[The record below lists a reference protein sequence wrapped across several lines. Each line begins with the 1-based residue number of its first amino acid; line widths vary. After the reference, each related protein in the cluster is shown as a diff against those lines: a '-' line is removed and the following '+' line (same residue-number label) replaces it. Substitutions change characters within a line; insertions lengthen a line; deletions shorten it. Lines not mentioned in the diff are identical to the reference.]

1 MKKLLHAFRYF
12 LTKADMILLFLCVCA
27 SVFGIVVVASA
38 TQHFGTNRNV
48 TIQIVA
54 LLLGMRRRPRR

>member
-12 LTKADMILLFLCVCA
+12 LTKADMILLFLCVAA

-38 TQHFGTNRNV
+38 TRHFGTTR
-48 TIQIVA
+48 T
-54 LLLGMRRRPRR
+54 